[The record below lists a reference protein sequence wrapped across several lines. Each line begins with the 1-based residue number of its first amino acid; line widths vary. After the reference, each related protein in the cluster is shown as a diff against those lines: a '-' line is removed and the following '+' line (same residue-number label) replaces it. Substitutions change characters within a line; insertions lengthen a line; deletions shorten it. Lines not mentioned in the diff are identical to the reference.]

1 MSTALAIGIFTNNAQ
16 SIAEE
21 IINIVRDLSDKNAKV
36 GWDCKQLAMQCDAIQ
51 PLAMQLKNFKGMPS
65 DVYLDELFN
74 QLEEARD
81 NINKY
86 QAKMDRYKNKKGFKL
101 IEFKIRK
108 FFIYAPEFSDA
119 FQECRNALD
128 ALPKEIERMIALSKA
143 VVTPNALGYSTE
155 FTNDNCKDF
164 WISIAGD
171 DISCEWGHFLANYKL
186 KHSTSVGWSDYDWQ
200 CIRQYT
206 CTTDNK
212 ISLFGYLELTNKA
225 DFPINISEVPSLL
238 DSEGSIGEISRIEI
252 GKMVKSLIK
261 EFSSEKMNR
270 HISNVHKWYEQFD
283 SGEGDDVLTNKQ
295 DMANQCYYVIKELKD
310 KKKKNQE
317 PIEQLAL
324 EVEKARRA
332 VSYFYQEFWV
342 ICEFGRLSRSIMN
355 RIEFPG
361 EKNIKDFIECFEPL
375 DIAYNNIMSCEHGR
389 RDSVDLKAP
398 KLYGYLNEFI
408 KNEKRV
414 KVITEN
420 LETTA
425 KHKQMDWKQKEDEL
439 NTKIEKYKKDEEYL
453 VELIKKAKQRES
465 DLAQREKELASKEKD
480 SASKE
485 KDLTS
490 KEKELKKK
498 EQDLNHKLDEYQ
510 NKIKKE
516 KAKANY
522 NRLISR
528 FKDSKIELMKEQMNN
543 EAQAGRKY
551 SIQLK
556 SNYDN
561 ASIASRITN
570 EHLHIPEMVKVTV

>member
-1 MSTALAIGIFTNNAQ
+1 
-16 SIAEE
+16 
-21 IINIVRDLSDKNAKV
+21 
-36 GWDCKQLAMQCDAIQ
+36 
-51 PLAMQLKNFKGMPS
+51 
-65 DVYLDELFN
+65 
-74 QLEEARD
+74 
-81 NINKY
+81 
-86 QAKMDRYKNKKGFKL
+86 
-101 IEFKIRK
+101 
-108 FFIYAPEFSDA
+108 
-119 FQECRNALD
+119 
-128 ALPKEIERMIALSKA
+128 
-143 VVTPNALGYSTE
+143 
-155 FTNDNCKDF
+155 
-164 WISIAGD
+164 
-171 DISCEWGHFLANYKL
+171 
-186 KHSTSVGWSDYDWQ
+186 
-200 CIRQYT
+200 
-206 CTTDNK
+206 
-212 ISLFGYLELTNKA
+212 
-225 DFPINISEVPSLL
+225 
-238 DSEGSIGEISRIEI
+238 
-252 GKMVKSLIK
+252 MVKSLIK

-310 KKKKNQE
+310 KKKKNQD

-398 KLYGYLNEFI
+398 KLYGYLKEFI

-414 KVITEN
+414 KVITED

-439 NTKIEKYKKDEEYL
+439 NKKIEKYKKDEIYL
-453 VELIKKAKQRES
+453 VQLVEKAE
-465 DLAQREKELASKEKD
+465 QREKDLA
-480 SASKE
+480 A
-485 KDLTS
+485 
-490 KEKELKKK
+490 KEKELKEK
-498 EQDLNHKLDEYQ
+498 EQELNHKLSEIQ

-522 NRLISR
+522 NKLISR

-551 SIQLK
+551 STQLK

-570 EHLHIPEMVKVTV
+570 EHLHIPEMVKATA